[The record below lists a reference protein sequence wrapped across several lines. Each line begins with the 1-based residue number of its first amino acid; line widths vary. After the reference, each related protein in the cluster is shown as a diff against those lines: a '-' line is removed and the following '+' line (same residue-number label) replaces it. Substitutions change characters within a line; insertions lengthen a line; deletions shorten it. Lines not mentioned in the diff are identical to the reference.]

1 MRRICS
7 IGVGTTVYGRP
18 CSRQIFA
25 PSAFGQNAQK
35 GNDDN
40 ENEHETRDGNSDCK
54 VPLRKANCA
63 RIIGCLK
70 NRIKHDFRHDI
81 YEIDLE
87 YQV

>member
-25 PSAFGQNAQK
+25 PSAFRQNAQK

-70 NRIKHDFRHDI
+70 NKTKHDQYYVRHN
-81 YEIDLE
+81 L
-87 YQV
+87 

>member
-1 MRRICS
+1 MIFVSCFWGFYELQFLAAMRRICS

-40 ENEHETRDGNSDCK
+40 ENEHETRDGNSNCK

-70 NRIKHDFRHDI
+70 K
-81 YEIDLE
+81 
-87 YQV
+87 